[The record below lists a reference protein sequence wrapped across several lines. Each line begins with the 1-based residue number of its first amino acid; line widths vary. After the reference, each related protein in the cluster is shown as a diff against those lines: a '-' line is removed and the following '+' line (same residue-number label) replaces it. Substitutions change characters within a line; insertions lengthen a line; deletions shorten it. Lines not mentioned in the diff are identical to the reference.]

1 MNKKLIFQLSL
12 FGLAM
17 SVGTVYW
24 IPGNIEPFVWLPIF
38 VFCAY
43 VIAKK
48 CSGNFFL
55 HGFLVSL
62 VNCIW
67 ITAAHIILADDY
79 LPLHPEEVEMMTKMP
94 VHPDPRVM
102 MLFVGPI
109 FGVIFGLVLGLFS
122 YIATKLVKR

>member
-24 IPGNIEPFVWLPIF
+24 IPGNIEPLVWLPIF

-48 CSGNFFL
+48 CSSNFFL

-67 ITAAHIILADDY
+67 ITAAHIILAADY
-79 LPLHPEEVEMMTKMP
+79 LPKHPEEVEMMTKMP
-94 VHPDPRVM
+94 IHFDPRVM

-122 YIATKLVKR
+122 YIASKLVKR